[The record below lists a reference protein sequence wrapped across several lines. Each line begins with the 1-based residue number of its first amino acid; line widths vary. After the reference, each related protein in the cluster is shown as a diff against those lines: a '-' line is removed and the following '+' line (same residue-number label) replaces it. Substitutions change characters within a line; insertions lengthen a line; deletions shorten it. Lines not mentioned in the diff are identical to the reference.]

1 MPGPQKIVIAI
12 SMKVSSSQSFV
23 SVPYAVAEACRS
35 LGERLA
41 VARKRRRLTQ
51 KELARRAGL
60 SAFTL
65 IRIEKGTPG
74 TELGSVLRVL
84 WALGLERTFA
94 PVAATERDGVGQ
106 TLERARLPRRV
117 GQRRERPSKEQSDD
131 DF

>member
-1 MPGPQKIVIAI
+1 MALG
-12 SMKVSSSQSFV
+12 SSQSSV
-23 SVPYAVAEACRS
+23 PVPYAVGEACRS
-35 LGERLA
+35 LGERLT

-60 SAFTL
+60 STFTL

-94 PVAATERDGVGQ
+94 LVAAAESDGVGQ

-117 GQRRERPSKEQSDD
+117 GQRRESARREVADD

>member
-1 MPGPQKIVIAI
+1 MP
-12 SMKVSSSQSFV
+12 F
-23 SVPYAVAEACRS
+23 AVADACRS
-35 LGERLA
+35 LGERLT

-60 SAFTL
+60 STFTL
-65 IRIEKGTPG
+65 LRIEKGIPG

-94 PVAATERDGVGQ
+94 LVAEAESDGVGQ

-117 GQRRERPSKEQSDD
+117 GQRRESPRKERLDD

>member
-1 MPGPQKIVIAI
+1 MFMASK
-12 SMKVSSSQSFV
+12 SSYPAAPL
-23 SVPYAVAEACRS
+23 PYAVGDACRA

-65 IRIEKGTPG
+65 IRIEKGVAS
-74 TELGSVLRVL
+74 TELGSIVRVL
-84 WALGLERTFA
+84 WALGLERSLSFA
-94 PVAATERDGVGQ
+94 ADTASDEVGQ
-106 TLERARLPRRV
+106 AMERSRLPKRVTRR
-117 GQRRERPSKEQSDD
+117 KEQLDD

>member
-1 MPGPQKIVIAI
+1 ML
-12 SMKVSSSQSFV
+12 VSPKNSHK
-23 SVPYAVAEACRS
+23 SVPLPYAVSDACRA

-65 IRIEKGTPG
+65 IRIEKGTPA
-74 TELGSVLRVL
+74 TELASVVRVL
-84 WALGLERTFA
+84 WALGLERSLSL
-94 PVAATERDGVGQ
+94 VADTASDEVGQ
-106 TLERARLPRRV
+106 AMERSRLPKRV
-117 GQRRERPSKEQSDD
+117 TGRKDPLDD